1 MASLDTS
8 FMGLS
13 LKSPIIAGSS
23 GITNQID
30 NLVALEKAGVGA
42 VVLKSLFEEQIRN
55 EILKASVDGHN
66 SSVYPEAYDY
76 IAQYTRSDSIESYL
90 NLIREA
96 KSKLSIP
103 VIASINC
110 VSANE
115 WLDFA
120 AKIEQAGADAL
131 ELNIFMLPSDTYRTG
146 DDNEA
151 VYHSIINQVLKVV
164 NIPVSI
170 KMSSYFSSLGK
181 TALQLSWTGIKGMV
195 MFNRFYSPDID
206 IDKMEV
212 TSGFVFSN
220 PSDISMPLRW
230 IAMLSG
236 RLHCDICASTGVE
249 SGEAAIKMLLAG
261 AKAVQVTSVLYK
273 RGIAEVALMNEK
285 ILSWMNAKGFATI
298 EDFRGKLSLKNSQNP
313 AAYERVQ
320 FMKHFS
326 GIE

>member
-120 AKIEQAGADAL
+120 AKIELAGADAL

-298 EDFRGKLSLKNSQNP
+298 EDFRGKLSIKNSQNP

>member
-120 AKIEQAGADAL
+120 AKIELAGADAL

>member
-1 MASLDTS
+1 
-8 FMGLS
+8 
-13 LKSPIIAGSS
+13 
-23 GITNQID
+23 
-30 NLVALEKAGVGA
+30 
-42 VVLKSLFEEQIRN
+42 
-55 EILKASVDGHN
+55 
-66 SSVYPEAYDY
+66 
-76 IAQYTRSDSIESYL
+76 
-90 NLIREA
+90 
-96 KSKLSIP
+96 
-103 VIASINC
+103 
-110 VSANE
+110 
-115 WLDFA
+115 
-120 AKIEQAGADAL
+120 
-131 ELNIFMLPSDTYRTG
+131 
-146 DDNEA
+146 
-151 VYHSIINQVLKVV
+151 
-164 NIPVSI
+164 
-170 KMSSYFSSLGK
+170 
-181 TALQLSWTGIKGMV
+181 

>member
-120 AKIEQAGADAL
+120 AKIELAGADAL

-170 KMSSYFSSLGK
+170 KMSSYFSSLAK